1 MQTALIPHVQLSA
14 SLWSLDLDSELLFV
28 GDAGTTEA
36 SRASARRGV
45 ELAAIWSPLSW
56 LIVDADLAY
65 SRARFTDA
73 DPVGD
78 RIPGAVE
85 DVASLGVVVDHPSG
99 WFGGLRLR
107 HFGAA
112 PLIEDNSVRSDP
124 TTLVNLEAGYRV
136 SDRWKISAA
145 VYNLFDS
152 KDNDISYYYASQL
165 ANEPAPVDDI
175 HFHPVEPR
183 TLRLTLRTTF

>member
-1 MQTALIPHVQLSA
+1 L
-14 SLWSLDLDSELLFV
+14 
-28 GDAGTTEA
+28 GG
-36 SRASARRGV
+36 RRGV

-73 DPVGD
+73 DPMGY

>member
-1 MQTALIPHVQLSA
+1 MRSHVS
-14 SLWSLDLDSELLFV
+14 S
-28 GDAGTTEA
+28 
-36 SRASARRGV
+36 
-45 ELAAIWSPLSW
+45 
-56 LIVDADLAY
+56 
-65 SRARFTDA
+65 
-73 DPVGD
+73 
-78 RIPGAVE
+78 
-85 DVASLGVVVDHPSG
+85 SG
-99 WFGGLRLR
+99 WFGDLGQRISRALRAHVAR
-107 HFGAA
+107 Q
-112 PLIEDNSVRSDP
+112 
-124 TTLVNLEAGYRV
+124 LEAGYRV